1 MSYIAGKPIGDGV
14 VIVSAR
20 LELKLFDR
28 KGNEVA
34 SPLYCDIQTSVND
47 VLENLDTWARDNQV
61 GLQALLRQTEDRLL
75 AEKAA
80 QLRAKAPRKDSGFP
94 LSCVR

>member
-1 MSYIAGKPIGDGV
+1 MNYISGKPIGEGV

-20 LELKLFDR
+20 LELKLYDR
-28 KGNEVA
+28 KGNEVD
-34 SPLYCDIQTSVND
+34 SPLYCDIQASVSD
-47 VLENLDTWARDNQV
+47 VLDNLDTWARDNQA

-80 QLRAKAPRKDSGFP
+80 QLRAKAPRKRSGFP